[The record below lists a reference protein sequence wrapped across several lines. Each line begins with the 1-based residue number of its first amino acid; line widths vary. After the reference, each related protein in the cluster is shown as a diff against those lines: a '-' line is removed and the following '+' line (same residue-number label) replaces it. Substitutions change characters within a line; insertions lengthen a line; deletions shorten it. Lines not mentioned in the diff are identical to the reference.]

1 VLQIVT
7 SRLKGWI
14 EYKRF
19 NSSTVVGNCVIRAL
33 CKLLVSPRQNI
44 FGAIFL
50 AKENNTRI
58 KDSIGLLTAEI
69 STLFN
74 IEQYAT
80 ADA

>member
-1 VLQIVT
+1 VQN
-7 SRLKGWI
+7 SRKA
-14 EYKRF
+14 
-19 NSSTVVGNCVIRAL
+19 TCPV
-33 CKLLVSPRQNI
+33 I